1 MSTTTAQ
8 KVARRKRKTQR
19 RLAPRNF
26 APQPAPAFTASNI
39 HYDMAD
45 RSSAIACGGIGA
57 MHLMARRI
65 GLIEAIDAG
74 LHVLKVHR
82 PYHESDHVLNIAYN
96 ILAGGTCLEDLE
108 LLRSNVVYL
117 DGLGACRI
125 PDPTTAGDFCRRF
138 DEESVKG
145 LMRIF
150 NLIRLK
156 VWAQQP
162 PEFFKEAIIEGDG
175 TMAPTTGECKQGMDI
190 GYDGTWGYHP
200 LVVSL
205 ANTKEPLFLVNRPG
219 SRPSHEGAAQCF
231 DQAIELCQQA
241 GFRQIVLR
249 GDSDFSQTAYLD
261 RWDEIGNVRFIFGI
275 DAMANLKRIA
285 NDLPE
290 QAWQELQRPQ
300 KYQVATE
307 PRQRPANI
315 KEQVVKQREFKN
327 LRLTSEDVA
336 EFVYRPTA
344 CKRDYRVVV
353 LRKNLS
359 VEKGERML
367 YDEIRYFFYITN
379 DRQSSAEQIV
389 LSANDRCDQENLHA
403 QLKGGCHAMNNPT
416 GDLIS
421 NWAYMVMAALSWS
434 LKAWFALLA
443 PAPAGPWQSRYLQQ
457 KRDLLKMEFKTFRN
471 AVMQLPAQ
479 ILKSGRRIIYRML
492 SWNPWQSVLL
502 RAVQSFRHPLRC

>member
-1 MSTTTAQ
+1 
-8 KVARRKRKTQR
+8 
-19 RLAPRNF
+19 
-26 APQPAPAFTASNI
+26 
-39 HYDMAD
+39 
-45 RSSAIACGGIGA
+45 
-57 MHLMARRI
+57 
-65 GLIEAIDAG
+65 
-74 LHVLKVHR
+74 
-82 PYHESDHVLNIAYN
+82 
-96 ILAGGTCLEDLE
+96 
-108 LLRSNVVYL
+108 
-117 DGLGACRI
+117 
-125 PDPTTAGDFCRRF
+125 
-138 DEESVKG
+138 
-145 LMRIF
+145 
-150 NLIRLK
+150 
-156 VWAQQP
+156 
-162 PEFFKEAIIEGDG
+162 
-175 TMAPTTGECKQGMDI
+175 MDI

-219 SRPSHEGAAQCF
+219 NRPSHEGAAECF
-231 DQAIELCQQA
+231 DQAIELCKQA
-241 GFRQIVLR
+241 GFRQILLR

-261 RWDEIGNVRFIFGI
+261 DWDAAGNVRFIFGI

-290 QAWQELQRPQ
+290 QAWQKLQRPP

-307 PRQRPANI
+307 PRQRPANV

-327 LRLTSEDVA
+327 LRLTGEDVA

-344 CKRDYRVVV
+344 CRKDYRVVV

-379 DRQSSAEQIV
+379 DRQWSAEQIV
-389 LSANDRCDQENLHA
+389 MSANDRCDQENLHA

-416 GDLIS
+416 GDLVS
-421 NWAYMVMAALSWS
+421 NWAYMVMAALCWS

-443 PAPAGPWQSRYLQQ
+443 PAPAGPWRSRHLQQ
-457 KRDLLKMEFKTFRN
+457 KQQLLKMEFKTFRN

-479 ILKSGRRIIYRML
+479 ILTSGRRIIYRLL